1 MRQTTEVKGEG
12 TGGGFGIT
20 ALGIQK
26 QSRLKL
32 HTRTKNA
39 KLLPR
44 DLDACFE
51 DCGGVHEA
59 EGGAV
64 TNIKDCGYA
73 TVIAN
78 VYVIESK

>member
-1 MRQTTEVKGEG
+1 M
-12 TGGGFGIT
+12 
-20 ALGIQK
+20 
-26 QSRLKL
+26 
-32 HTRTKNA
+32 NA

-64 TNIKDCGYA
+64 TNIKDCGYCHCKCLLLNLNEPDVCI
-73 TVIAN
+73 TFCVHTTRVSVNSDSDILQN
-78 VYVIESK
+78 QNFRNWSRR

>member
-1 MRQTTEVKGEG
+1 MKGQEEDL
-12 TGGGFGIT
+12 
-20 ALGIQK
+20 ALLLSVSK
-26 QSRLKL
+26 SKVDCS
-32 HTRTKNA
+32 HKNA

-64 TNIKDCGYA
+64 TNIKDCGCCHCKCLCY
-73 TVIAN
+73 
-78 VYVIESK
+78 

>member
-1 MRQTTEVKGEG
+1 M
-12 TGGGFGIT
+12 
-20 ALGIQK
+20 
-26 QSRLKL
+26 
-32 HTRTKNA
+32 NA

-64 TNIKDCGYA
+64 TNIKDCGYCHCKCLC
-73 TVIAN
+73 
-78 VYVIESK
+78 Y